1 MKIRETRTIARS
13 TRLERQQQTLE
24 SIAELEQ
31 QYAEGEIEQHAYL
44 IKKRV
49 LIRML

>member
-1 MKIRETRTIARS
+1 MRIRETRTIVRA
-13 TRLERQQQTLE
+13 TKLEWQQQTLE

-44 IKKRV
+44 IKKRS